1 MVNINHGIALS
12 TVIVADNQ
20 SSREAKAAAITNKA
34 TIPQTIIF
42 LQLIYILPLS
52 SENFLLKFF

>member
-20 SSREAKAAAITNKA
+20 SSREAKATAITSKDMRED
-34 TIPQTIIF
+34 IDVI
-42 LQLIYILPLS
+42 
-52 SENFLLKFF
+52 